1 VPAGRPSYEELDALV
16 ASQAALIEGL
26 QGQVSE
32 LRAEVAELRGRL
44 GQNSRNSSKP
54 PSSDGYGKPVPKS
67 LRRPSGRKPGGQPG
81 HPGRHLRQVERPD
94 EVIRHVPERCGACGG
109 DLREAEVVAEE
120 ARQVFELP
128 SVALHVTEHRAQRR
142 RCACGATSAAA
153 FPQGVSAPASYGPG
167 LRALALYLICFQH
180 LPYQRAARL
189 MADWLGAP
197 VSTGTLRAIVER
209 GGGDLDRFQD
219 IVRERL
225 IGAAV
230 AHFDE
235 TGARA
240 EGALRWVH
248 SASTGELTLYRLH
261 DRRGEDGIEHL
272 GVLGS
277 FEGIAVHDGWATYR
291 NYEEATHALCNVH
304 HLRELLGAIERDPDT
319 QTWAKEIDASLREIK
334 AAVDQAR
341 AAGQD
346 ALAPSALR
354 TFEER
359 YEQAI
364 AHGHEQNPPPT
375 KRTGKRGP
383 IGRSKTAN
391 LHRRLD
397 EHRDEVLRFAH
408 DFRVPFDNNQ
418 AERDLR
424 MVKLQQKISGSWR
437 TIDGAEGFLALRSY
451 LSTAAKHGRDILDV
465 LARLAERDPWL
476 PGAAMPQAPGT

>member
-1 VPAGRPSYEELDALV
+1 VPARRPSYEELEALV
-16 ASQAALIEGL
+16 ASQAALIDEL
-26 QGQVSE
+26 RTEVTE

-44 GQNSRNSSKP
+44 DQNSRNSSKP
-54 PSSDGYGKPVPKS
+54 PSSDGYGKPAPKS

-81 HPGRHLRQVERPD
+81 HPGRHLKQVERPD

-109 DLREAEVVAEE
+109 DLHGAEVVAEE
-120 ARQVFELP
+120 ARQVFDLP
-128 SVALHVTEHRAQRR
+128 SVALRVTEHRAERR
-142 RCACGATSAAA
+142 RCACGATSAAS
-153 FPQGVSAPASYGPG
+153 FPRGVGAPASYGPG

-189 MADWLGAP
+189 LADWLGAP

-209 GGGDLDRFQD
+209 GASDLDEFEE

-225 IGAAV
+225 IDAAV

-240 EGALRWVH
+240 DGALRWVH
-248 SASTGELTLYRLH
+248 SASTGKLTLYAVH
-261 DRRGEDGIEHL
+261 DRRGEEGIDHL
-272 GVLGS
+272 GVLRS
-277 FEGIAVHDGWATYR
+277 FAGIAVHDGLSTYR
-291 NYEEATHALCNVH
+291 KYEEVVHALCNVH
-304 HLRELLGAIERDPDT
+304 HLRELLGAIERDPET
-319 QTWAKEIDASLREIK
+319 QTWAREMDALLREIK
-334 AAVDQAR
+334 AAVEEAR
-341 AAGQD
+341 AAGRHALSPV
-346 ALAPSALR
+346 ALA

-359 YEQAI
+359 YEQVI
-364 AHGHEQNPPPT
+364 ALGHEQNPPPT

-397 EHRDEVLRFAH
+397 EHREEVLRFAH

-437 TIDGAEGFLALRSY
+437 TIAGAEGFLALRSY
-451 LSTAAKHGRDILDV
+451 LGTAAKHGRDTLDV
-465 LARLAERDPWL
+465 LGRLAERDPWL
-476 PGAAMPQAPGT
+476 PRLAAS

>member
-1 VPAGRPSYEELDALV
+1 VSARRPSYEELEALV
-16 ASQAALIEGL
+16 ASQAALIEEL
-26 QGQVSE
+26 RGQVTE
-32 LRAEVAELRGRL
+32 LRAEVVELHGRL
-44 GQNSRNSSKP
+44 DQNSRNSSRP
-54 PSSDGYGKPVPKS
+54 PSSDGYEKPAPKS

-81 HPGRHLRQVERPD
+81 HPGHHLRQIERPD
-94 EVIRHVPERCGACGG
+94 EVVRHIPRHCGACGG
-109 DLREAEVVAEE
+109 DLLEAEIVGEE
-120 ARQVFELP
+120 ARQVFDLP
-128 SVALHVTEHRAQRR
+128 PVALHVTEHRVERR
-142 RCACGATSAAA
+142 RCACGATSAAP
-153 FPQGVSAPASYGPG
+153 FPTGVSAPASYGPA

-197 VSTGTLRAIVER
+197 VSTGTLRAVVER
-209 GGGDLDRFQD
+209 GSGDLDQFQS
-219 IVRERL
+219 IVREQL
-225 IGAAV
+225 IGSAV
-230 AHFDE
+230 THFDE

-248 SASTGELTLYRLH
+248 SASTERLTLYRLH
-261 DRRGEDGIEHL
+261 EKRGEDGIEHL

-304 HLRELLGAIERDPDT
+304 HLRELLGAIERDPEA
-319 QTWAKEIDASLREIK
+319 QTWAKEMDALLREIK
-334 AAVDQAR
+334 AAVERVHAE
-341 AAGQD
+341 GLD
-346 ALAPSALR
+346 ALGPAALAA
-354 TFEER
+354 FEER
-359 YEQAI
+359 YEQVI
-364 AHGHEQNPPPT
+364 ALGREQNPPPT

-397 EHRDEVLRFAH
+397 EHREEVLRFAH

-437 TIDGAEGFLALRSY
+437 TIGGAEGFLALRSY
-451 LSTAAKHGRDILDV
+451 LSTAAKQGHDLLDV
-465 LARLAERDPWL
+465 LARLAEHDPWL
-476 PGAAMPQAPGT
+476 PDAAPA

>member
-1 VPAGRPSYEELDALV
+1 MPDRRPSYEELETLV
-16 ASQAALIEGL
+16 ASQAALIEEL
-26 QGQVSE
+26 QGQVTE

-54 PSSDGYGKPVPKS
+54 PSSDGYEKPSPKS

-81 HPGRHLRQVERPD
+81 HQGRHLKQVERPD
-94 EVIRHVPERCGACGG
+94 EVIRHVPGCCGTCGG
-109 DLREAEVVAEE
+109 DLHAADVVAEE
-120 ARQVFELP
+120 ARQVFDLP
-128 SVALHVTEHRAQRR
+128 SVRLRVTEHRAERR
-142 RCACGATSAAA
+142 RCACGATSAAP
-153 FPQGVSAPASYGPG
+153 FPQGVSAPVSYGPG

-189 MADWLGAP
+189 LADWLGAP

-209 GGGDLDRFQD
+209 GGGDLKEFED
-219 IVRERL
+219 IVRGRL
-225 IGAAV
+225 IDAAV

-240 EGALRWVH
+240 DGALRWVH
-248 SASTGELTLYRLH
+248 SASTDRLTLYGVH
-261 DRRGEDGIEHL
+261 DRRGEEGIDHL
-272 GVLGS
+272 GVLRHFAGV
-277 FEGIAVHDGWATYR
+277 AVHDGLSTYR
-291 NYEEATHALCNVH
+291 KYEDVAHALCNVH

-319 QTWAKEIDASLREIK
+319 QTWAEEMDALLREIK

-341 AAGQD
+341 AAGRD
-346 ALAPSALR
+346 ALSSGTLAA
-354 TFEER
+354 FEER
-359 YEQAI
+359 YAQVVAR
-364 AHGHEQNPPPT
+364 GHEQNPPPT

-397 EHRDEVLRFAH
+397 EHREEVLRFAH

-437 TIDGAEGFLALRSY
+437 TIAGAEGFLALRSY
-451 LSTAAKHGRDILDV
+451 LSTAAKQGHDVLDV

-476 PGAAMPQAPGT
+476 LDAAVA

>member
-1 VPAGRPSYEELDALV
+1 VPDRRPSYEELEALV
-16 ASQAALIEGL
+16 ASQAALIEEL
-26 QGQVSE
+26 QRQVAE
-32 LRAEVAELRGRL
+32 LRAEAAELRGRL

-54 PSSDGYGKPVPKS
+54 PSSDGYEKPSPKS

-81 HPGRHLRQVERPD
+81 HQGRHLKQVERPD

-128 SVALHVTEHRAQRR
+128 PVALHVTEHRAQRR
-142 RCACGATSAAA
+142 RCGCGATSAAL
-153 FPQGVSAPASYGPG
+153 FPRGVSAPASYGPE

-209 GGGDLDRFQD
+209 SGGDLDRFQG

-225 IGAAV
+225 IGSAV
-230 AHFDE
+230 THFDE

-248 SASTGELTLYRLH
+248 SASTDRFTLYRLH

-319 QTWAKEIDASLREIK
+319 QTWAKEMDALLREIK

-341 AAGQD
+341 AAGQR
-346 ALAPSALR
+346 ALPAATLKA
-354 TFEER
+354 FEER
-359 YEQAI
+359 YEQVI
-364 AHGHEQNPPPT
+364 ARGHEQNPPPT
-375 KRTGKRGP
+375 RRTGKRGP

-397 EHRDEVLRFAH
+397 EHRGEVLRFAH
-408 DFRVPFDNNQ
+408 DLRVPFDNNQ

-437 TIDGAEGFLALRSY
+437 TIEGAEGFLALRSY
-451 LSTAAKHGRDILDV
+451 LSTAAKHGYHVLDV
-465 LARLAERDPWL
+465 LARLAVRDPWL
-476 PGAAMPQAPGT
+476 PDAAAA

>member
-1 VPAGRPSYEELDALV
+1 MPDRRPSYEELEALV
-16 ASQAALIEGL
+16 ASQAALIGEL
-26 QGQVSE
+26 RLEVTE

-54 PSSDGYGKPVPKS
+54 PSSDGYEKPSPKS

-81 HPGRHLRQVERPD
+81 HKGHHLKQVERPD
-94 EVIRHVPERCGACGG
+94 EVIRHVPQRCGACGG

-128 SVALHVTEHRAQRR
+128 PVALHVTEHRAQRR
-142 RCACGATSAAA
+142 RCGCGATSAAP

-189 MADWLGAP
+189 LADWLGAP

-209 GGGDLDRFQD
+209 GGGDLDRFQG
-219 IVRERL
+219 IVRGQL
-225 IGAAV
+225 IGSAV
-230 AHFDE
+230 THFDE

-248 SASTGELTLYRLH
+248 SASTGRFTLYRLH
-261 DRRGEDGIEHL
+261 DRRGEEGIEHL

-277 FEGIAVHDGWATYR
+277 FKGVAVHDGWATYR
-291 NYEEATHALCNVH
+291 NYEDATHALCNVH

-319 QTWAKEIDASLREIK
+319 QTWAKEMDALLREIK

-341 AAGQD
+341 AAGRD
-346 ALAPSALR
+346 ALSPAAVDA
-354 TFEER
+354 FEER
-359 YEQAI
+359 YEQVI
-364 AHGHEQNPPPT
+364 ARGREQNPPPT

-397 EHRDEVLRFAH
+397 EHREEVLRFAH

-437 TIDGAEGFLALRSY
+437 TIEGAEGFLALRSY
-451 LSTAAKHGRDILDV
+451 LSTAAKHGHDVLDV
-465 LARLAERDPWL
+465 LASLAVRDPWL
-476 PGAAMPQAPGT
+476 PSAAVP

>member
-1 VPAGRPSYEELDALV
+1 MPARRPSYEELEALV
-16 ASQAALIEGL
+16 ASQAALIE
-26 QGQVSE
+26 E
-32 LRAEVAELRGRL
+32 LRGEVVGLRAKVAELEGRL
-44 GQNSRNSSKP
+44 AQNSRNSSKP
-54 PSSDGYGKPVPKS
+54 PSSDGYEKPAPKS

-81 HPGRHLRQVERPD
+81 HKGRHLKQVERPD
-94 EVIRHVPERCGACGG
+94 EVIRHVPERCRACGD
-109 DLREAEVVAEE
+109 DLRGAEIVAEE
-120 ARQVFELP
+120 ARQVFDLP
-128 SVALHVTEHRAQRR
+128 PVALHVTEHRAQRR
-142 RCACGATSAAA
+142 RCACGATSAAP

-167 LRALALYLICFQH
+167 LRALTLYLICFQH

-189 MADWLGAP
+189 LADWLGAP

-209 GGGDLDRFQD
+209 GGGDLDRFQG
-219 IVRERL
+219 IVRGQL
-225 IGAAV
+225 IGSAV
-230 AHFDE
+230 THFDE

-240 EGALRWVH
+240 DGALRWVH
-248 SASTGELTLYRLH
+248 SASTDRFTLYRLH

-277 FEGIAVHDGWATYR
+277 FKGVAVHDGWATYR
-291 NYEEATHALCNVH
+291 NYEGAAHALCNVH

-319 QTWAKEIDASLREIK
+319 QAWAKEMDALLREIK

-346 ALAPSALR
+346 ALSSVALAA
-354 TFEER
+354 FEER
-359 YEQAI
+359 YEQVI
-364 AHGHEQNPPPT
+364 ARGHAQNPPPT

-397 EHRDEVLRFAH
+397 EHREEVLRFAH

-437 TIDGAEGFLALRSY
+437 TIEGAEGFLALRSY
-451 LSTAAKHGRDILDV
+451 LSTAAKHGHDILDI
-465 LARLAERDPWL
+465 LARLAVRDPWL
-476 PGAAMPQAPGT
+476 PSAAAP